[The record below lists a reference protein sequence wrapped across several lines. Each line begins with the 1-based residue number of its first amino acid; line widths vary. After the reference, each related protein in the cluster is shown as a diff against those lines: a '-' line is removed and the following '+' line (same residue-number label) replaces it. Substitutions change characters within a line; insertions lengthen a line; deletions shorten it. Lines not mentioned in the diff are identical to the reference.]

1 MTPAL
6 ILYNLAAAGAALC
19 LPPAW
24 LGGRLA
30 GRWRHLW
37 PRAGL
42 YRDLAPAPP
51 GPRVWLQAV
60 SLGEVAVAR
69 ALARELLAAE
79 PRVRI
84 TVTSSTAT
92 GLARARRSLA
102 GLARV
107 APFPLD
113 LPWPVLAAAAKIRP
127 HVYASLETEL
137 WPNLL
142 AWLDRRGTSLLL
154 LNGRISPRSYPRY
167 RRVRS
172 LVAATLGRFRYLSMI
187 SEEDARRVA
196 RLLEGGRDR
205 ILVGGNA
212 KYAGLVE
219 RARPRLLREPAAR
232 LGLGSRPLLVA
243 GSVRSGEEEAVL
255 GAFCRVLA
263 QGGQAL
269 LAAVPRHPER
279 APRWLETCSRLGL
292 SARTWSSLEASPPA
306 PGTRVVVVDAMG
318 VLFALYGLA
327 RAAFVGASLVP
338 LGGQNPM
345 EPAAWG
351 VPVIHGPSLEDFAD
365 AGRALKRAGAAVE
378 VKSAEELAACWLDCL
393 RRPGPWQARGRA
405 GRELA
410 ARDSGAAARSARLI
424 IKELQSKGVL

>member
-6 ILYNLAAAGAALC
+6 ILYNLMAAGATLC

-24 LGGRLA
+24 LAGNLA
-30 GRWRHLW
+30 GRWQHLW

-42 YRDLAPAPP
+42 YRDLAPAPA

-60 SLGEVAVAR
+60 SVGEVAVAR
-69 ALARELLAAE
+69 ALAREILAAE
-79 PRVRI
+79 PRVQI
-84 TVTSSTAT
+84 TVTSSTDT

-113 LPWPVLAAAAKIRP
+113 LPWPVMAAAAKIRP

-142 AWLDRRGTSLLL
+142 AWLDRRGVSLLL
-154 LNGRISPRSYPRY
+154 LNGRVSPRSYPRY

-172 LVAATLGRFRYLSMI
+172 LVAATLGRFKYLSMI
-187 SEEDARRVA
+187 SEDDARRIGH
-196 RLLEGGRDR
+196 LLDGGQGRV
-205 ILVGGNA
+205 LVGGNA
-212 KYAGLVE
+212 KYAGLVQ
-219 RARPRLLREPAAR
+219 RARPGLLQEPAAR
-232 LGLGSRPLLVA
+232 LNLGGRPLLVA
-243 GSVRSGEEEAVL
+243 GSVRSGEEDAVL
-255 GAFCRVLA
+255 GAFARVLA
-263 QGGQAL
+263 QGKEAV
-269 LAAVPRHPER
+269 LAAVPRHVER
-279 APRWLETCSRLGL
+279 APRWLRACARHGL
-292 SARTWSSLEASPPA
+292 AARCWSSLETRPRSEE
-306 PGTRVVVVDAMG
+306 TRVVVVDAMG
-318 VLFALYGLA
+318 VLFSLYGLA
-327 RAAFVGASLVP
+327 RAAFIGASLVP

-365 AGRALKRAGAAVE
+365 AGRALGRAGAAVE
-378 VKSAEELAACWLDCL
+378 VRSARELAACWLDCL
-393 RRPGPWQARGRA
+393 ARPEPWRRRGQA

-410 ARDSGAAARSARLI
+410 ARDSGAAARAAGLI
-424 IKELQSKGVL
+424 IEELERKGAL